1 MLTSEAARPERAESG
16 SRRLERADKPPSQGG
31 VLQRPKGG
39 QMPDVTL
46 VVQDLSGA
54 EDAERLER
62 AIGRLSFVEL
72 VNVDPEKGLVAVSY
86 EGGEAELEK
95 IGEAIEEAGHDFEP
109 SPGAEH

>member
-1 MLTSEAARPERAESG
+1 
-16 SRRLERADKPPSQGG
+16 
-31 VLQRPKGG
+31 
-39 QMPDVTL
+39 MPDVTL
-46 VVQDLSGA
+46 VVRDLSGA

-95 IGEAIEEAGHDFEP
+95 IGTAIKEAGHDYEP
-109 SPGAEH
+109 SPGAEHATD